1 MPTITFEE
9 YMFPTESPT
18 QTFDEYVDQFQPPS
32 PGFSNLSE
40 ENRLLFTS
48 NGLRRLGALVLSSV
62 ANTPIPQLLAFHDQ
76 LVRLIKLFL
85 RAKCSPAHFVDYD
98 DLSKVI
104 LFTSKTFIVIDDH
117 LYRLRRAPLVP
128 GRFRDD
134 LCTLCFSV
142 TRAHEDFALA
152 LFCAGLTSYRGNI
165 TWD

>member
-1 MPTITFEE
+1 M
-9 YMFPTESPT
+9 
-18 QTFDEYVDQFQPPS
+18 
-32 PGFSNLSE
+32 
-40 ENRLLFTS
+40 
-48 NGLRRLGALVLSSV
+48 
-62 ANTPIPQLLAFHDQ
+62 
-76 LVRLIKLFL
+76 

-104 LFTSKTFIVIDDH
+104 LFTSKTFIIIDDH

-165 TWD
+165 TWDEYVPFYYSLFPLITYRFLF